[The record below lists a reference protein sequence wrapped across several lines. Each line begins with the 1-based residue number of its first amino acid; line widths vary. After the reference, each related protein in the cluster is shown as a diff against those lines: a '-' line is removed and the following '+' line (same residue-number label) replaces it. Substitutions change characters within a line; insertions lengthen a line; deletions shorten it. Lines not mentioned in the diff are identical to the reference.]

1 MSKRDKLICALF
13 FAGALGFCVTALVDA
28 VPEVRRLAREKRGLE
43 QDILAMKAREKDLLR
58 EIRALRSG
66 DPRAIERR
74 AREDL
79 GMVRQGETL
88 FLLPEAGDARR

>member
-1 MSKRDKLICALF
+1 MSRRDKVICALF
-13 FAGALGFCVTALVDA
+13 LAGAVGFFATALLDA
-28 VPEVRRLAREKRGLE
+28 VPEVRRLDREKRGLE
-43 QDILAMKAREKDLLR
+43 QDVLAMKAREKDLVR

-79 GMVRQGETL
+79 GMVREGETL
-88 FLLPEAGDARR
+88 FLLPETDDARR